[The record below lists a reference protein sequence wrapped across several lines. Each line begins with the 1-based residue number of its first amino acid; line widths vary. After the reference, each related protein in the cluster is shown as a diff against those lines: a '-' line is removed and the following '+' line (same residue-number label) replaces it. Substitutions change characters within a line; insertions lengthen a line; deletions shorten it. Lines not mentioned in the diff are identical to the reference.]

1 MEDVSFVHVAEV
13 RERGGQEGS
22 ADRGGEREH
31 GRGADV
37 E

>member
-13 RERGGQEGS
+13 WERGGQEGS